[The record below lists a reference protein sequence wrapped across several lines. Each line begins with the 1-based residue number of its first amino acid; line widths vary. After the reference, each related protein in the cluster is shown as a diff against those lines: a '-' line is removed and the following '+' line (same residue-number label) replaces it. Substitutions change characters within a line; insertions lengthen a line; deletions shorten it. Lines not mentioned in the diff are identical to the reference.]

1 MTDRKVDTRMPI
13 MTAEPACSS
22 AVLTKVLLVEDNEAD
37 ARLAR
42 EFIQESHPQGFS
54 LAHVTRLSAA
64 IRRLSSDQFDAVLLD
79 LTLLE
84 THGLDTL
91 HPLRSSFPNL
101 PIIIL
106 SGVSDEALAVEAM
119 QHGAQDYLIKGR
131 VDGHI
136 LVRSIRYAIERQRIE
151 HQLESTNR
159 NLERM
164 NHELLE
170 ARNQALDAARAKGE
184 FLANMSH
191 EIRTPMNGIIGMAN
205 MLLDMGLTPEQL
217 ECAKTIEMS
226 AENLMMILNDVLEFS
241 KLDANKM
248 TLECIDFN
256 LRKIVDDVLH
266 LLSHQA
272 GEKELELVALV
283 SGLVQDGFRGD
294 PGRLRQIL
302 INLVG
307 NAIKFTERGE
317 VVVRIDLKQDV
328 GEKSVLR
335 FEVADTGIGLTGEQQ
350 TLLFKPFSQADT
362 STTRKYGGTG
372 LGLAICKNIVHQ
384 MQGEI
389 GVDSAPGEG
398 SRFWFTICLDGKSS
412 DDCLMMIPRRD
423 LKGLRVCI
431 VDDNEACR
439 SLLDHLTA
447 AWSMKSQTAE
457 SGAQAL
463 ACLEKAYANGN
474 PFDLVILDAKM
485 PGMSGFE
492 LAKRIRANAVFQH
505 LPLVLLTAFGERGDA
520 ARAHQSTIAA
530 YLPKP
535 VREAQLYECLCMV
548 MGTSPKPMSGSQATL
563 PLITA
568 HSLDE
573 RRANGRARIL
583 VVDDNDFT
591 QKVAVR
597 ILEKLGGRVDVV
609 SNARRV
615 LEVVNHRR
623 YDLVMMDVHML
634 DLDGLEVARA
644 IRQLEAQRAAE
655 TYSLRGHGTS
665 VPRQQAAPRLPI
677 IAMTA
682 SMAPHDRERCME
694 AGLDDFLGKPLAAET
709 VSNMLDRW
717 VPKHCSGIDDHR
729 ESKGRSVSTLNEPQR
744 RPS

>member
-1 MTDRKVDTRMPI
+1 MPI
-13 MTAEPACSS
+13 ATVEPACSS

-42 EFIQESHPQGFS
+42 EFIQESHPHGFS
-54 LAHVTRLSAA
+54 LSHVTRLSAA
-64 IRRLSSDQFDAVLLD
+64 IRRLSADQFDAVLLD

-91 HPLRSSFPNL
+91 RPLRSSFPNL
-101 PIIIL
+101 PIIVL
-106 SGVSDEALAVEAM
+106 SGLSDEALAVEAM

-205 MLLDMGLTPEQL
+205 MLLDMGLTPEQQ

-248 TLECIDFN
+248 ALECIDFN
-256 LRKIVDDVLH
+256 FRKTVDAVLH

-272 GEKELELVALV
+272 GEKNLELVAIV
-283 SGLVQDGFRGD
+283 SGLVPDGFRGD

-317 VVVRIDLKQDV
+317 VVVRV
-328 GEKSVLR
+328 GVEQEVGSKSVLR
-335 FEVADTGIGLTGEQQ
+335 FEIADTGIGLTGEQQ
-350 TLLFKPFSQADT
+350 RLLFKPFSQADA
-362 STTRKYGGTG
+362 STTRRYGGTG
-372 LGLAICKNIVHQ
+372 LGLAICKNLVQQ

-389 GVDSAPGEG
+389 GVDSTMGKG
-398 SRFWFTICLDGKSS
+398 SRFWFTICLDGKSH
-412 DDCLMMIPRRD
+412 DDSPLTIPRRD

-439 SLLDHLTA
+439 SLLGHLTA
-447 AWSMKSQTAE
+447 VWSMKSQAAE
-457 SGAQAL
+457 SGPQAL
-463 ACLEKAYANGN
+463 ACIERAYADGE

-485 PGMSGFE
+485 PGMTGFE
-492 LAKRIRANAVFQH
+492 LAKRIRAHTAFQK

-548 MGTSPKPMSGSQATL
+548 MGTRPGLMNGSPSAH

-573 RRANGRARIL
+573 RRASGRTRIL
-583 VVDDNDFT
+583 VADDNDLT

-609 SNARRV
+609 ANGRLLLQVIS
-615 LEVVNHRR
+615 HRQ
-623 YDLVMMDVHML
+623 YDLVMMDIHML
-634 DLDGLEVARA
+634 DRDDLDVVRA
-644 IRQLEAQRAAE
+644 IRRLEAQRAAE
-655 TYSLRGHGTS
+655 RTHLMAGQGTS
-665 VPRQQAAPRLPI
+665 FHRHDIVPRLPI
-677 IAMTA
+677 IAMTT
-682 SMAPHDRERCME
+682 SIQPQDRERFM
-694 AGLDDFLGKPLAAET
+694 ASGFDDFLSKPLVGKA
-709 VSNMLDRW
+709 VSDMFDQWIPGHR
-717 VPKHCSGIDDHR
+717 SGIGDR
-729 ESKGRSVSTLNEPQR
+729 GGSGERPAIPSKEPQR
-744 RPS
+744 RTT

>member
-1 MTDRKVDTRMPI
+1 MPI
-13 MTAEPACSS
+13 ATVEPACSS
-22 AVLTKVLLVEDNEAD
+22 VVLTKVLLVEDNEAD

-42 EFIQESHPQGFS
+42 EFIQESYPHGFS
-54 LAHVTRLSAA
+54 LSHVTRLSAA
-64 IRRLSSDQFDAVLLD
+64 IRRLSGDQFDAVLLD
-79 LTLLE
+79 LSLLE

-91 HPLRSSFPNL
+91 RPLRSSFPNL
-101 PIIIL
+101 PIIVL
-106 SGVSDEALAVEAM
+106 SGLSDEALAIEAM

-191 EIRTPMNGIIGMAN
+191 EIRTPMNGIIGMSN
-205 MLLDMGLTPEQL
+205 MLLDMGLTPEQQ

-248 TLECIDFN
+248 ALECIDFN
-256 LRKIVDDVLH
+256 LRKTVDAVLH

-272 GEKELELVALV
+272 SEKNLELVAIV
-283 SGLVQDGFRGD
+283 SGLVPDGFRGD

-317 VVVRIDLKQDV
+317 VVVRV
-328 GEKSVLR
+328 GLEQEVGNKRVLR
-335 FEVADTGIGLTGEQQ
+335 FEIADTGIGLTGEQQ
-350 TLLFKPFSQADT
+350 TLLFKPFSQADA
-362 STTRKYGGTG
+362 STTRRYGGTG
-372 LGLAICKNIVHQ
+372 LGLAICKNLVQQ

-389 GVDSAPGEG
+389 GVDSTVGKG
-398 SRFWFTICLDGKSS
+398 SRFWFTICLDETSHDESS
-412 DDCLMMIPRRD
+412 VTIPRRD

-439 SLLDHLTA
+439 SLLGHLTA
-447 AWSMKSQTAE
+447 VWSMKSQAAE
-457 SGAQAL
+457 SGPQAL
-463 ACLEKAYANGN
+463 ACIEKAYANGE
-474 PFDLVILDAKM
+474 PFDLMILDAKM
-485 PGMSGFE
+485 PGMTGFE
-492 LAKRIRANAVFQH
+492 LAKRIRAHTAFQT

-520 ARAHQSTIAA
+520 TRAHQSTIAA

-548 MGTSPKPMSGSQATL
+548 MGSRPGSMNGSPPAH

-573 RRANGRARIL
+573 RHASGRTRIL
-583 VVDDNDFT
+583 VADDNDLA

-597 ILEKLGGRVDVV
+597 LLEKLGGRVDVV
-609 SNARRV
+609 TNGQLLLQVIS
-615 LEVVNHRR
+615 HRQ
-623 YDLVMMDVHML
+623 YDLVMMDIHML
-634 DLDGLEVARA
+634 DMDDLDVVRA
-644 IRQLEAQRAAE
+644 IRRLEAQRAAD
-655 TYSLRGHGTS
+655 TTRFMADQGTPFHKQEI
-665 VPRQQAAPRLPI
+665 VPRLPI
-677 IAMTA
+677 IAMRT
-682 SMAPHDRERCME
+682 SIQPQDRERFMA
-694 AGLDDFLGKPLAAET
+694 AGFDDFLSKPLVAKA
-709 VSNMLDRW
+709 VSDIFDQWIPGHPGIGDRGGFGER
-717 VPKHCSGIDDHR
+717 PASP
-729 ESKGRSVSTLNEPQR
+729 SNEPQR
-744 RPS
+744 RNT

>member
-1 MTDRKVDTRMPI
+1 MPI
-13 MTAEPACSS
+13 TTVEPACSS
-22 AVLTKVLLVEDNEAD
+22 DVLTKVLLVEDNEAD

-42 EFIQESHPQGFS
+42 EFIQESHPHGFS

-64 IRRLSSDQFDAVLLD
+64 IRRLSGDQFDAVLLD

-91 HPLRSSFPNL
+91 RPLRSSFPNL
-101 PIIIL
+101 PIIVL
-106 SGVSDEALAVEAM
+106 SGMSDEALAIEAM

-170 ARNQALDAARAKGE
+170 ARNHALDAARAKGE

-205 MLLDMGLTPEQL
+205 MLLDMGLTPEQQ

-256 LRKIVDDVLH
+256 LRKTVDDVLH

-272 GEKELELVALV
+272 SEKDLELVAVV
-283 SGLVQDGFRGD
+283 SGLVPDGFRGD

-317 VVVRIDLKQDV
+317 VVVRV
-328 GEKSVLR
+328 GLAQEVWSKSVLR
-335 FEVADTGIGLTGEQQ
+335 FEVADTGIGLTVEQQ
-350 TLLFKPFSQADT
+350 TVLFKPFSQADT

-372 LGLAICKNIVHQ
+372 LGLAICKNLVHQ

-389 GVDSAPGEG
+389 GVDSTPGKG
-398 SRFWFTICLDGKSS
+398 SRFWFTITLDAKSN
-412 DDCLMMIPRRD
+412 DDCPLTIPRRD

-431 VDDNEACR
+431 VDDNDACR
-439 SLLDHLTA
+439 SLLGHLTA
-447 AWSMKSQTAE
+447 VWSMKSQAAE
-457 SGAQAL
+457 SGTQAL
-463 ACLEKAYANGN
+463 ACIEKAYANGD

-492 LAKRIRANAVFQH
+492 LAKRIRANTAFRS

-548 MGTSPKPMSGSQATL
+548 MGTRPGLVSGSQPAL

-573 RRANGRARIL
+573 RRASGRTRIL
-583 VVDDNDFT
+583 VVDDNDIT

-597 ILEKLGGRVDVV
+597 LLEKLGGRVDVV
-609 SNARRV
+609 SNGQRV
-615 LEVVNHRR
+615 LEIIGHRR
-623 YDLVMMDVHML
+623 YDLVMMDIQML
-634 DLDGLEVARA
+634 DMDGLGVARA
-644 IRQLEAQRAAE
+644 IRRLEAQRLADATRSMAE
-655 TYSLRGHGTS
+655 NGT
-665 VPRQQAAPRLPI
+665 PFLKPGAAPRLPI
-677 IAMTA
+677 IALTT
-682 SMAPHDRERCME
+682 SMQPQDRERFM
-694 AGLDDFLGKPLAAET
+694 ASGLDDVLNKPLVAEA
-709 VSNMLDRW
+709 VSNMFDRW
-717 VPKHCSGIDDHR
+717 IPGHSTGIGDCG
-729 ESKGRSVSTLNEPQR
+729 ESMGRSANTLNEPQR
-744 RPS
+744 RPI